1 MPGTQKYRSLH
12 RRWLNVTGEGGESF
26 NRRRGP
32 LDLKVMDLEEDM
44 HMAYQIQRA
53 TWQVH
58 QEAPVYPIFQDLIR
72 KLSIEQIPDE
82 IVRILRL
89 LRTSAIRALRSS
101 GTKDIVQF
109 EWLKAGDVSAAASI

>member
-1 MPGTQKYRSLH
+1 MPGTQQYRSLH

-32 LDLKVMDLEEDM
+32 LDLKVIDLEEDM

-58 QEAPVYPIFQDLIR
+58 QEAPVYPIFQDLIH

-82 IVRILRL
+82 IVGIPPPPENQSDTRP
-89 LRTSAIRALRSS
+89 T
-101 GTKDIVQF
+101 VQWN
-109 EWLKAGDVSAAASI
+109 EGYCPV